1 MKPGY
6 CVYIPIYF
14 VYYNNFNQTNIKV
27 IVIYI
32 VVLYIDV
39 MFSISSTELPTLPTF
54 VDKVSQISI
63 ASTSTGAPGVGSEN
77 QATFHTL
84 REWCSENGLMVHYS
98 KTPSGTF
105 YILKYDRA
113 KLKEHDYETVGRFR
127 SVVFD
132 STGHICCIA
141 PPKMLK
147 LSDEMMTLPVNSE
160 GGHLTAE
167 ELVEGMMV
175 NLFYNKGTEKW
186 YVSTKS
192 SVGEVSFDHI
202 QEAEAEAQAHAQAQ
216 AVTGDAGESTT
227 GAATTVAGAKL
238 NIQEVLRRRIC
249 DILSL
254 LPGGLE
260 AVPKQYCYS
269 FVLQHPK
276 NQIVNVITVP
286 RLYLVAVY
294 EIVRPDAG
302 TETTMVGVNA
312 IRLAR
317 DIFSCSFGGTVS
329 HMPSGLTCV
338 ADENAAAVD
347 ATTTPHTVADYC
359 RMYASMETRS
369 VSLPGVVFQDK
380 DTGFCYK
387 KRNPKYESVKKRKGV
402 EQKLL
407 AQYLQLRKDRAI
419 DEYLKYHP
427 QHSRVFNTFRERLHE
442 YTLRL
447 YDSYIEHYVKKNA
460 KSLKEYD
467 RELKTHMYKIHYD
480 IFLATMKE
488 AGVFV
493 TKHTVINYVNSL
505 AAAQQL
511 ACLAGAVA
519 TVTPPQIDGGA
530 GGVSME
536 RRPFQGKRIERSVSS
551 SSSGGVSSSRDR
563 PSGTAPSD
571 ARSGFRSARPTRG
584 RSMPTLTIQVPSS
597 DGAGVGPDSVKGSK
611 TLGCV
616 KVHNQFSGLDVD

>member
-1 MKPGY
+1 
-6 CVYIPIYF
+6 
-14 VYYNNFNQTNIKV
+14 
-27 IVIYI
+27 
-32 VVLYIDV
+32 
-39 MFSISSTELPTLPTF
+39 MFSISSAELPSLPAF
-54 VDKVSQISI
+54 ASKVGQV
-63 ASTSTGAPGVGSEN
+63 AAGAVAAGTAATTPEDNGGN
-77 QATFHTL
+77 QTFHNL
-84 REWCSENGLMVHYS
+84 REWCTENGLMVHYS

-113 KLKEHDYETVGRFR
+113 KLKDTEYETVGRFR

-132 STGHICCIA
+132 SNGQICCIA

-147 LSDEMMTLPVNSE
+147 LTDEMKSWPVNSE

-175 NLFYNKGTEKW
+175 NLFYYKGTEKW

-202 QEAEAEAQAHAQAQ
+202 QEAM
-216 AVTGDAGESTT
+216 AVDATAGTT
-227 GAATTVAGAKL
+227 AGAYQKL
-238 NIQEVLRRRIC
+238 NIQEILRRRIC
-249 DILSL
+249 DILSV

-294 EIVRPDAG
+294 EIVRPEGEAAADA
-302 TETTMVGVNA
+302 TMAGVSA
-312 IRLAR
+312 IRLER
-317 DIFSCSFGGTVS
+317 NIFSCSFGGTVS
-329 HMPSGLTCV
+329 HMPSDLTCV
-338 ADENAAAVD
+338 ADATDAAA
-347 ATTTPHTVADYC
+347 ATTTPHTVEDYC
-359 RMYASMETRS
+359 RMYGSAETRS
-369 VSLPGVVFQDK
+369 VSLPGVVFHDR

-387 KRNPKYESVKKRKGV
+387 QRNPKYESVKKRKGM
-402 EQKLL
+402 EQKLI

-447 YDSYIEHYVKKNA
+447 YDAYIEHYVKKNA
-460 KSLKEYD
+460 KPLKEYD
-467 RELKTHMYKIHYD
+467 RELKTHMYKLHYD
-480 IFLATMKE
+480 VFLATMKE
-488 AGVFV
+488 AGTFV
-493 TKHTVINYVNSL
+493 TKHTVINYVNQL

-511 ACLAGAVA
+511 ACLNG
-519 TVTPPQIDGGA
+519 DGG
-530 GGVSME
+530 GGVGVGAAVGGGAATATGAG
-536 RRPFQGKRIERSVSS
+536 RRFLPSQQGNGGNGGRQIERSS
-551 SSSGGVSSSRDR
+551 
-563 PSGTAPSD
+563 TSD

-584 RSMPTLTIQVPSS
+584 RSMPTLTIEVPSS
-597 DGAGVGPDSVKGSK
+597 GTDTDTVKGSK
-611 TLGCV
+611 TSGCV
-616 KVHNQFSGLDVD
+616 KVHNQFAGLDVDM

>member
-1 MKPGY
+1 
-6 CVYIPIYF
+6 
-14 VYYNNFNQTNIKV
+14 
-27 IVIYI
+27 
-32 VVLYIDV
+32 
-39 MFSISSTELPTLPTF
+39 MFSISSAELPSLPAF
-54 VDKVSQISI
+54 SSKVAAA
-63 ASTSTGAPGVGSEN
+63 ASTSSTDDTGGN
-77 QATFHTL
+77 QTFHHL
-84 REWCSENGLMVHYS
+84 REWCTENGLMVHYS

-105 YILKYDRA
+105 YVLKYDRA
-113 KLKEHDYETVGRFR
+113 KLKDAEYETVGRFR

-132 STGHICCIA
+132 SKGEICCIA

-147 LSDEMMTLPVNSE
+147 LTDEMKSWPVNSE

-175 NLFYNKGTEKW
+175 NLFYYKGTEKW

-202 QEAEAEAQAHAQAQ
+202 QEAMAVEATA
-216 AVTGDAGESTT
+216 T
-227 GAATTVAGAKL
+227 GATAGAAEGMYQKL
-238 NIQEVLRRRIC
+238 NIQEILRRRIC
-249 DILSL
+249 DVLSV

-294 EIVRPDAG
+294 EIVRPEGEAAG
-302 TETTMVGVNA
+302 AAGVSA
-312 IRLAR
+312 IRLER

-329 HMPSGLTCV
+329 RMPSDLTCV
-338 ADENAAAVD
+338 ADATDAAVS
-347 ATTTPHTVADYC
+347 ATITPHTVEDYC
-359 RMYASMETRS
+359 RMYGSAETRS
-369 VSLPGVVFQDK
+369 VSLPGVVFHDR

-387 KRNPKYESVKKRKGV
+387 QRNPKYESVKKRKGM
-402 EQKLL
+402 EQKLI

-447 YDSYIEHYVKKNA
+447 YDAYIEHYVKKNA
-460 KSLKEYD
+460 KPLKEYD
-467 RELKTHMYKIHYD
+467 RELKTHMYKLHYD
-480 IFLATMKE
+480 VFLATMKE
-488 AGVFV
+488 AGTFV
-493 TKHTVINYVNSL
+493 TKHTVINYVNQL

-511 ACLAGAVA
+511 ACLNGASAGV
-519 TVTPPQIDGGA
+519 PPSDGGSGS
-530 GGVSME
+530 GGVGVPPPYGGGGSVGGPNVGE
-536 RRPFQGKRIERSVSS
+536 RRRFLPSQGGSGRQIERSS
-551 SSSGGVSSSRDR
+551 
-563 PSGTAPSD
+563 ASD

-584 RSMPTLTIQVPSS
+584 RSMPWSLTIEVPSS
-597 DGAGVGPDSVKGSK
+597 DSDTVKGSK
-611 TLGCV
+611 ASGSV
-616 KVHNQFSGLDVD
+616 KVQNQFSGLDVDM

>member
-1 MKPGY
+1 
-6 CVYIPIYF
+6 
-14 VYYNNFNQTNIKV
+14 
-27 IVIYI
+27 
-32 VVLYIDV
+32 
-39 MFSISSTELPTLPTF
+39 MFSISSAELPSLPAF
-54 VDKVSQISI
+54 ASKVAATAAATAAATTS
-63 ASTSTGAPGVGSEN
+63 STDDTGGN
-77 QATFHTL
+77 QTFHNL
-84 REWCSENGLMVHYS
+84 REWCAENGLMVHYS

-105 YILKYDRA
+105 YVLKYDRA
-113 KLKEHDYETVGRFR
+113 KLKDAEYETVGRFR

-132 STGHICCIA
+132 SKGEICCIA

-147 LSDEMMTLPVNSE
+147 LTDEMKSWPVNSE

-175 NLFYNKGTEKW
+175 NLFYYKGTEKW

-202 QEAEAEAQAHAQAQ
+202 QEAMAVEATA
-216 AVTGDAGESTT
+216 TT
-227 GAATTVAGAKL
+227 AGAATEGTYQKL
-238 NIQEVLRRRIC
+238 NIQEILRRRIC
-249 DILSL
+249 DILSV

-294 EIVRPDAG
+294 EIVRPDGEPG
-302 TETTMVGVNA
+302 TEATMAGVSA
-312 IRLAR
+312 IRLER

-329 HMPSGLTCV
+329 RMPSDLTCV
-338 ADENAAAVD
+338 ADATDAAVS
-347 ATTTPHTVADYC
+347 ATITPHTVEDYC
-359 RMYASMETRS
+359 RMYGSAETRS
-369 VSLPGVVFQDK
+369 VSLPGVVFHDR

-387 KRNPKYESVKKRKGV
+387 QRNPKYESVKKRKGM
-402 EQKLL
+402 EQKLI

-447 YDSYIEHYVKKNA
+447 YDAYIEHYVKKNA
-460 KSLKEYD
+460 KPLKEYD
-467 RELKTHMYKIHYD
+467 RELKTHMYKLHYD
-480 IFLATMKE
+480 VFLATMKE
-488 AGVFV
+488 AGTFV
-493 TKHTVINYVNSL
+493 TKHTVINYVNQL

-511 ACLAGAVA
+511 ACLNGG
-519 TVTPPQIDGGA
+519 GGA
-530 GGVSME
+530 GVPPSDGVGSSGGGGTITG
-536 RRPFQGKRIERSVSS
+536 RRFLPSQGGGGGNGGNRQIERSS
-551 SSSGGVSSSRDR
+551 
-563 PSGTAPSD
+563 ASD

-584 RSMPTLTIQVPSS
+584 RSMPWSLTIEVPSS
-597 DGAGVGPDSVKGSK
+597 DASTGEGTVKGSK
-611 TLGCV
+611 TSGSV
-616 KVHNQFSGLDVD
+616 KVQNQFSGLDVDA

>member
-1 MKPGY
+1 
-6 CVYIPIYF
+6 
-14 VYYNNFNQTNIKV
+14 
-27 IVIYI
+27 
-32 VVLYIDV
+32 

-54 VDKVSQISI
+54 VDKVSQLSSASAI
-63 ASTSTGAPGVGSEN
+63 AGSEN
-77 QATFHTL
+77 QTTFHTL

-105 YILKYDRA
+105 YVLKYDRA
-113 KLKEHDYETVGRFR
+113 KLKECEYETVGRFR

-132 STGHICCIA
+132 STGQICCIA

-147 LSDEMMTLPVNSE
+147 LSDEMMTLSVNSE

-175 NLFYNKGTEKW
+175 NLFYNNGTEKW

-202 QEAEAEAQAHAQAQ
+202 QEAEAEARVAAA
-216 AVTGDAGESTT
+216 ST
-227 GAATTVAGAKL
+227 GAGTTATVAGAKL

-254 LPGGLE
+254 LPGGLD

-294 EIVRPDAG
+294 ELVRPDGG
-302 TETTMVGVNA
+302 TGATMVGVNA

-338 ADENAAAVD
+338 ADENAASVD

-480 IFLATMKE
+480 IFLTTMKD

-505 AAAQQL
+505 ATAQQL
-511 ACLAGAVA
+511 ACLAGSGAA
-519 TVTPPQIDGGA
+519 AGAAAGAAVTPSHPIDGGGA
-530 GGVSME
+530 GE
-536 RRPFQGKRIERSVSS
+536 RRPFQGKRIERSV
-551 SSSGGVSSSRDR
+551 GASSSRDR

-597 DGAGVGPDSVKGSK
+597 SDGLGPDTVKGSK

>member
-1 MKPGY
+1 
-6 CVYIPIYF
+6 
-14 VYYNNFNQTNIKV
+14 
-27 IVIYI
+27 
-32 VVLYIDV
+32 
-39 MFSISSTELPTLPTF
+39 MFSISSAELPSLPAF
-54 VDKVSQISI
+54 ASKV
-63 ASTSTGAPGVGSEN
+63 AATAAAAAATTSTTSTDDTGGN
-77 QATFHTL
+77 QTFHNL
-84 REWCSENGLMVHYS
+84 REWCTENGLMVHYS

-113 KLKEHDYETVGRFR
+113 KLKDAEYETVGRFR

-132 STGHICCIA
+132 SKGEICCIA

-147 LSDEMMTLPVNSE
+147 LTDEMKSWPVNSE

-175 NLFYNKGTEKW
+175 NLFYYKGTEKW

-202 QEAEAEAQAHAQAQ
+202 QEAMAVEA
-216 AVTGDAGESTT
+216 
-227 GAATTVAGAKL
+227 AATTEGTYQKL
-238 NIQEVLRRRIC
+238 NIQEILRRRIC
-249 DILSL
+249 DILSV

-294 EIVRPDAG
+294 EIVRPEGEAAG
-302 TETTMVGVNA
+302 TAGVSA
-312 IRLAR
+312 IRLER

-329 HMPSGLTCV
+329 RMPSDLTCV
-338 ADENAAAVD
+338 ADATDAAVS
-347 ATTTPHTVADYC
+347 ATITPHTVEDYC
-359 RMYASMETRS
+359 RMYGSAETRS
-369 VSLPGVVFQDK
+369 VSLPGVVFHDR

-387 KRNPKYESVKKRKGV
+387 QRNPKYESVKKRKGM
-402 EQKLL
+402 EQKLI

-447 YDSYIEHYVKKNA
+447 YDAYIEHYVKKNA
-460 KSLKEYD
+460 KPLKEYD
-467 RELKTHMYKIHYD
+467 RELKTHMYKLHYD
-480 IFLATMKE
+480 VFLATMKE
-488 AGVFV
+488 AGTFV
-493 TKHTVINYVNSL
+493 TKHTVINYVNQL

-511 ACLAGAVA
+511 ACLNGG
-519 TVTPPQIDGGA
+519 GGA
-530 GGVSME
+530 GVPPSDGVGSSGGGGTITG
-536 RRPFQGKRIERSVSS
+536 RRFLPSQGGGGGNGGNRQIERSS
-551 SSSGGVSSSRDR
+551 
-563 PSGTAPSD
+563 ASD
-571 ARSGFRSARPTRG
+571 ARSGLRSARPTRG
-584 RSMPTLTIQVPSS
+584 RSMPWSLTIEVPSS
-597 DGAGVGPDSVKGSK
+597 DASTGEGTVKGSK
-611 TLGCV
+611 TSGSV
-616 KVHNQFSGLDVD
+616 KVQNQFSGLDVDA

>member
-1 MKPGY
+1 
-6 CVYIPIYF
+6 
-14 VYYNNFNQTNIKV
+14 
-27 IVIYI
+27 
-32 VVLYIDV
+32 
-39 MFSISSTELPTLPTF
+39 MFSISSAELPSLPAF
-54 VDKVSQISI
+54 ASKV
-63 ASTSTGAPGVGSEN
+63 AATAAAAATTSTTSTDDTGGN
-77 QATFHTL
+77 QTFHNL
-84 REWCSENGLMVHYS
+84 REWCTENGLMVHYS

-113 KLKEHDYETVGRFR
+113 KLKDAEYETVGRFR

-132 STGHICCIA
+132 SKGEICCIA

-147 LSDEMMTLPVNSE
+147 LTDEMKSWPVNSE

-175 NLFYNKGTEKW
+175 NLFYYKGTEKW

-202 QEAEAEAQAHAQAQ
+202 QEAMAVEA
-216 AVTGDAGESTT
+216 
-227 GAATTVAGAKL
+227 AATTEGTYQKL
-238 NIQEVLRRRIC
+238 NIQEILRRRIC
-249 DILSL
+249 DILSV

-294 EIVRPDAG
+294 EIVRPEGEAAVEVEVAG
-302 TETTMVGVNA
+302 AAGVSA
-312 IRLAR
+312 IRLER

-329 HMPSGLTCV
+329 RMPSDLTCV
-338 ADENAAAVD
+338 ADATDAAVS
-347 ATTTPHTVADYC
+347 ATITPHTVEDYC
-359 RMYASMETRS
+359 RMYGSAETRS
-369 VSLPGVVFQDK
+369 VSLPGVVFHDR

-387 KRNPKYESVKKRKGV
+387 QRNPKYESVKKRKGM
-402 EQKLL
+402 EQKLI

-447 YDSYIEHYVKKNA
+447 YDAYIEHYVKKNA
-460 KSLKEYD
+460 KPLKEYD
-467 RELKTHMYKIHYD
+467 RELKTHMYKLHYD
-480 IFLATMKE
+480 VFLATMKE
-488 AGVFV
+488 AGTFV
-493 TKHTVINYVNSL
+493 TKHTVINYVNQL

-511 ACLAGAVA
+511 ACLNGG
-519 TVTPPQIDGGA
+519 GGA
-530 GGVSME
+530 GVPPSDGVGSSGGGGTITG
-536 RRPFQGKRIERSVSS
+536 RRFLPSQGGGGGNGGNRQIERSS
-551 SSSGGVSSSRDR
+551 
-563 PSGTAPSD
+563 ASD

-584 RSMPTLTIQVPSS
+584 RSMPWSLTIEVPSS
-597 DGAGVGPDSVKGSK
+597 DASTGEGTVKGSK
-611 TLGCV
+611 TSGSV
-616 KVHNQFSGLDVD
+616 KVQNQFSGLDVDA

>member
-1 MKPGY
+1 
-6 CVYIPIYF
+6 
-14 VYYNNFNQTNIKV
+14 
-27 IVIYI
+27 
-32 VVLYIDV
+32 
-39 MFSISSTELPTLPTF
+39 MFSISSAELPSLPAF
-54 VDKVSQISI
+54 ASKVGQVA
-63 ASTSTGAPGVGSEN
+63 ASAGAGAVAGTAATTPEDNGGN
-77 QATFHTL
+77 QSFHHL
-84 REWCSENGLMVHYS
+84 REWCTENGLMVHYS

-113 KLKEHDYETVGRFR
+113 KLKDTEYETVGRFR

-132 STGHICCIA
+132 SNGQICCIA

-147 LSDEMMTLPVNSE
+147 LTDEMKSWPVNSE

-175 NLFYNKGTEKW
+175 NLFYYKGTEKW

-202 QEAEAEAQAHAQAQ
+202 QEAM
-216 AVTGDAGESTT
+216 AVDATTSAAGAT
-227 GAATTVAGAKL
+227 GAYQKL
-238 NIQEVLRRRIC
+238 NIQEILRRRIC
-249 DILSL
+249 DILSV

-294 EIVRPDAG
+294 EIVRPEGDGAAAAEATMAG
-302 TETTMVGVNA
+302 VSA
-312 IRLAR
+312 IRLER

-329 HMPSGLTCV
+329 RMPSDLTCV
-338 ADENAAAVD
+338 ADATDAAVT
-347 ATTTPHTVADYC
+347 ATITPHTVEDYC
-359 RMYASMETRS
+359 RMYGSAETRS
-369 VSLPGVVFQDK
+369 VSLPGVVFHDR

-387 KRNPKYESVKKRKGV
+387 QRNPKYESVKKRKGM
-402 EQKLL
+402 EQKLI

-447 YDSYIEHYVKKNA
+447 YDAYIEHYVKKNA
-460 KSLKEYD
+460 KPLKEYD
-467 RELKTHMYKIHYD
+467 RELKTHMYKLHYD
-480 IFLATMKE
+480 VFLATMKE
-488 AGVFV
+488 AGTFV
-493 TKHTVINYVNSL
+493 TKHTVINYVNQL

-511 ACLAGAVA
+511 ACLNGAGGSDSGSGSGGAVA
-519 TVTPPQIDGGA
+519 DGSGTNPGA
-530 GGVSME
+530 GE
-536 RRPFQGKRIERSVSS
+536 RRRFLPSQQGNGNGNGNGRQIERSS
-551 SSSGGVSSSRDR
+551 
-563 PSGTAPSD
+563 ASD

-584 RSMPTLTIQVPSS
+584 RSMPWTLTIDVPSS
-597 DGAGVGPDSVKGSK
+597 GTDTDTVKGSK
-611 TLGCV
+611 TSGSV
-616 KVHNQFSGLDVD
+616 KVHNQFAGLDVDM

>member
-1 MKPGY
+1 
-6 CVYIPIYF
+6 
-14 VYYNNFNQTNIKV
+14 
-27 IVIYI
+27 
-32 VVLYIDV
+32 

-54 VDKVSQISI
+54 VDKVSQIAI
-63 ASTSTGAPGVGSEN
+63 ASAGATGVGSEN

-105 YILKYDRA
+105 YVLKYDRA
-113 KLKEHDYETVGRFR
+113 KLKECEYETVGRFR

-132 STGHICCIA
+132 STGQICCIA

-147 LSDEMMTLPVNSE
+147 LSDEMMTLSVNSE

-175 NLFYNKGTEKW
+175 NLFYNNGTEKW

-202 QEAEAEAQAHAQAQ
+202 QEAEAEAQAAAST
-216 AVTGDAGESTT
+216 AAAAAGEGESVA
-227 GAATTVAGAKL
+227 GATATVAGAKL

-254 LPGGLE
+254 LPGGLD

-302 TETTMVGVNA
+302 TETSMVGVNA

-329 HMPSGLTCV
+329 HMPSDLTCV

-347 ATTTPHTVADYC
+347 SVTTPHTVADYC

-369 VSLPGVVFQDK
+369 VSLPGVVFQDM

-387 KRNPKYESVKKRKGV
+387 KRNPKYESVKKRKGM

-511 ACLAGAVA
+511 ACLAGSVG
-519 TVTPPQIDGGA
+519 VTPSPSIEGGV

-536 RRPFQGKRIERSVSS
+536 RRPFQGKRIERS
-551 SSSGGVSSSRDR
+551 SSRDR
-563 PSGTAPSD
+563 PSGAAPSD

-584 RSMPTLTIQVPSS
+584 RSMPTLTIQIPSN
-597 DGAGVGPDSVKGSK
+597 DGVGAGAGPGLDSVKGSK

-616 KVHNQFSGLDVD
+616 KVHNQFSGLDVDS

>member
-27 IVIYI
+27 IGIYI

-54 VDKVSQISI
+54 IDKVSQIAIAI
-63 ASTSTGAPGVGSEN
+63 ASTSTPGVGSEN

-113 KLKEHDYETVGRFR
+113 KLKEREYETVGRFR

-132 STGHICCIA
+132 STGQICCIA

-147 LSDEMMTLPVNSE
+147 LSDEMMTLSVNSE

-175 NLFYNKGTEKW
+175 NLFYNKGTDKW

-202 QEAEAEAQAHAQAQ
+202 QEAEAQAEAQAQ
-216 AVTGDAGESTT
+216 ATGAAATTAGES
-227 GAATTVAGAKL
+227 TTVAGAKL

-294 EIVRPDAG
+294 EIVRPDTG
-302 TETTMVGVNA
+302 TETSMVGVNA

-329 HMPSGLTCV
+329 HMPSVLTCV
-338 ADENAAAVD
+338 ADENAATVD

-387 KRNPKYESVKKRKGV
+387 KRNPKYESVKKRKGM

-488 AGVFV
+488 AGVFI

-511 ACLAGAVA
+511 ACLAGAGA
-519 TVTPPQIDGGA
+519 AVTPSLNDGGGG
-530 GGVSME
+530 GGVSVE
-536 RRPFQGKRIERSVSS
+536 RRPFQGKRIER
-551 SSSGGVSSSRDR
+551 SSSRDR

-584 RSMPTLTIQVPSS
+584 RSMPTLTIQIPSN
-597 DGAGVGPDSVKGSK
+597 DGVGAGPDSVKGSK

-616 KVHNQFSGLDVD
+616 KVHNQFAGLDVDS

>member
-1 MKPGY
+1 
-6 CVYIPIYF
+6 
-14 VYYNNFNQTNIKV
+14 
-27 IVIYI
+27 
-32 VVLYIDV
+32 
-39 MFSISSTELPTLPTF
+39 MFSISSAELPSLPAF
-54 VDKVSQISI
+54 ASKV
-63 ASTSTGAPGVGSEN
+63 AATAAAAAATTSTTSTDDTGGN
-77 QATFHTL
+77 QTFHNL
-84 REWCSENGLMVHYS
+84 REWCTENGLMVHYS

-113 KLKEHDYETVGRFR
+113 KLKDAEYETVGRFR

-132 STGHICCIA
+132 SKGEICCIA

-147 LSDEMMTLPVNSE
+147 LTDEMKSWPVNSE

-175 NLFYNKGTEKW
+175 NLFYYKGTEKW

-202 QEAEAEAQAHAQAQ
+202 QEAMAVEA
-216 AVTGDAGESTT
+216 
-227 GAATTVAGAKL
+227 AATTEGTYQKL
-238 NIQEVLRRRIC
+238 NIQEILRRRIC
-249 DILSL
+249 DILSV

-294 EIVRPDAG
+294 EIVRPEGEAAG
-302 TETTMVGVNA
+302 TAGVSA
-312 IRLAR
+312 IRLER

-329 HMPSGLTCV
+329 RMPSDLTCV
-338 ADENAAAVD
+338 ADATDAAVS
-347 ATTTPHTVADYC
+347 ATITPHTVEDYC
-359 RMYASMETRS
+359 RMYGSAETRS
-369 VSLPGVVFQDK
+369 VSLPGVVFHDR

-387 KRNPKYESVKKRKGV
+387 QRNPKYESVKKRKGM
-402 EQKLL
+402 EQKLI

-447 YDSYIEHYVKKNA
+447 YDAYIEHYVKKNA
-460 KSLKEYD
+460 KPLKEYD
-467 RELKTHMYKIHYD
+467 RELKTHMYKLHYD
-480 IFLATMKE
+480 VFLATMKE
-488 AGVFV
+488 AGTFV
-493 TKHTVINYVNSL
+493 TKHTVINYVNQL

-511 ACLAGAVA
+511 ACLNGG
-519 TVTPPQIDGGA
+519 GGA
-530 GGVSME
+530 GVPPSDGVGSSGGGGTITG
-536 RRPFQGKRIERSVSS
+536 RRFLPSQGGGGGNGGNRQIERSS
-551 SSSGGVSSSRDR
+551 
-563 PSGTAPSD
+563 ASD

-584 RSMPTLTIQVPSS
+584 RSMPWSLTIEVPSS
-597 DGAGVGPDSVKGSK
+597 DASTGEGTVKGSK
-611 TLGCV
+611 TSGSV
-616 KVHNQFSGLDVD
+616 KVQNQFSGLDVDA

>member
-27 IVIYI
+27 IGIYI

-54 VDKVSQISI
+54 VDKVSQIAIAI
-63 ASTSTGAPGVGSEN
+63 ASASASPSEPGVSSEN
-77 QATFHTL
+77 QTTFHTL

-105 YILKYDRA
+105 YVLKYDRA
-113 KLKEHDYETVGRFR
+113 KLKDHEYETVGRFR

-147 LSDEMMTLPVNSE
+147 LSDEMMTLSVNSE
-160 GGHLTAE
+160 GGHLTSE
-167 ELVEGMMV
+167 EMVEGMMV
-175 NLFYNKGTEKW
+175 NLFYNNGTEKW

-202 QEAEAEAQAHAQAQ
+202 QEAEAEAQVQA
-216 AVTGDAGESTT
+216 ATGDAGDSTT
-227 GAATTVAGAKL
+227 GATATAVKL

-302 TETTMVGVNA
+302 TTMVGVNA
-312 IRLAR
+312 IRLDR

-329 HMPSGLTCV
+329 HMPSVLTCV
-338 ADENAAAVD
+338 ADENAATVD

-369 VSLPGVVFQDK
+369 VSLPGVVFQDR

-387 KRNPKYESVKKRKGV
+387 KRNPKYESVKKRKGI

-460 KSLKEYD
+460 KSLKEYE

-511 ACLAGAVA
+511 ACLAGAGA
-519 TVTPPQIDGGA
+519 AVTPSLNDGG
-530 GGVSME
+530 GGVSVE
-536 RRPFQGKRIERSVSS
+536 RRPFQGKRIERS
-551 SSSGGVSSSRDR
+551 SSGGGSGASSSRDR
-563 PSGTAPSD
+563 PSGAAPSD

-584 RSMPTLTIQVPSS
+584 RSMPTLTIQVPSN
-597 DGAGVGPDSVKGSK
+597 DGAGAGPDSVKGSK

-616 KVHNQFSGLDVD
+616 KVHNQFAGLDVD

>member
-1 MKPGY
+1 
-6 CVYIPIYF
+6 
-14 VYYNNFNQTNIKV
+14 
-27 IVIYI
+27 
-32 VVLYIDV
+32 
-39 MFSISSTELPTLPTF
+39 MFSISSAELPSLPAF
-54 VDKVSQISI
+54 ASKV
-63 ASTSTGAPGVGSEN
+63 AATAAAAAATTSTTSTDDTGGN
-77 QATFHTL
+77 QTFHNL
-84 REWCSENGLMVHYS
+84 REWCTENGLMVHYS

-113 KLKEHDYETVGRFR
+113 KLKDAEYETVGRFR

-132 STGHICCIA
+132 SKGEICCIA

-147 LSDEMMTLPVNSE
+147 LTDEMKSWPVNSE

-175 NLFYNKGTEKW
+175 NLFYYKGTEKW

-202 QEAEAEAQAHAQAQ
+202 QEAMAVEA
-216 AVTGDAGESTT
+216 
-227 GAATTVAGAKL
+227 AATTEGTYQKL
-238 NIQEVLRRRIC
+238 NIQEILRRRIC
-249 DILSL
+249 DILSV

-294 EIVRPDAG
+294 EIVRPEGEAAG
-302 TETTMVGVNA
+302 TAGVSA
-312 IRLAR
+312 IRLER

-329 HMPSGLTCV
+329 RMPSDLTCV
-338 ADENAAAVD
+338 ADATDAAVS
-347 ATTTPHTVADYC
+347 ATITPHTVEDYC
-359 RMYASMETRS
+359 RMYGSAETRS
-369 VSLPGVVFQDK
+369 VSLPGVVFHDR

-387 KRNPKYESVKKRKGV
+387 QRNPKYESVKKRKGM
-402 EQKLL
+402 EQKLI

-447 YDSYIEHYVKKNA
+447 YDAYIEHYVKKNA
-460 KSLKEYD
+460 KPLKEYD
-467 RELKTHMYKIHYD
+467 RELKTHMYKLHYD
-480 IFLATMKE
+480 VFLATMKE
-488 AGVFV
+488 AGTFV
-493 TKHTVINYVNSL
+493 TKHTVINYVNQL

-511 ACLAGAVA
+511 ACLNGG
-519 TVTPPQIDGGA
+519 GGA
-530 GGVSME
+530 GVPPSDGVGSSGGGGTITG
-536 RRPFQGKRIERSVSS
+536 RRFLPSQGGGGGGNNGNRQIERSS
-551 SSSGGVSSSRDR
+551 
-563 PSGTAPSD
+563 ASD

-584 RSMPTLTIQVPSS
+584 RSMPWSLTIEVPSS
-597 DGAGVGPDSVKGSK
+597 DASTGEGTVKGSK
-611 TLGCV
+611 TSGSV
-616 KVHNQFSGLDVD
+616 KVQNQFSGLDVDA

>member
-1 MKPGY
+1 
-6 CVYIPIYF
+6 
-14 VYYNNFNQTNIKV
+14 
-27 IVIYI
+27 
-32 VVLYIDV
+32 
-39 MFSISSTELPTLPTF
+39 MFSISSAELPSLPAF
-54 VDKVSQISI
+54 ASKV
-63 ASTSTGAPGVGSEN
+63 AATAAAATAGATTSTDDTGGN
-77 QATFHTL
+77 QTFHHL
-84 REWCSENGLMVHYS
+84 REWCTENGLMVHYS

-105 YILKYDRA
+105 YVLKYDRA
-113 KLKEHDYETVGRFR
+113 KLKEAEYETVGRFR

-132 STGHICCIA
+132 SKGEICCIA

-147 LSDEMMTLPVNSE
+147 LTDEMKSWPVNSE

-175 NLFYNKGTEKW
+175 NLFYYKGTEKW

-202 QEAEAEAQAHAQAQ
+202 QEAMAVEA
-216 AVTGDAGESTT
+216 T
-227 GAATTVAGAKL
+227 AGATAGATEGTYQKL
-238 NIQEVLRRRIC
+238 NIQEILRRRIC
-249 DILSL
+249 DILSV

-294 EIVRPDAG
+294 EIVRPDGEPG
-302 TETTMVGVNA
+302 TEAVMAGVSA
-312 IRLAR
+312 IRLER

-329 HMPSGLTCV
+329 RMPSDLTCV
-338 ADENAAAVD
+338 ADATDAAVS
-347 ATTTPHTVADYC
+347 ATITPHTVEDYC
-359 RMYASMETRS
+359 RMYGSAETRS
-369 VSLPGVVFQDK
+369 VSLPGVVFHDR

-387 KRNPKYESVKKRKGV
+387 QRNPKYESVKKRKGM
-402 EQKLL
+402 EQKLI

-447 YDSYIEHYVKKNA
+447 YDAYIEHYVKKNA
-460 KSLKEYD
+460 KPLKEYD
-467 RELKTHMYKIHYD
+467 RELKTHMYKLHYD
-480 IFLATMKE
+480 VFLATMKE
-488 AGVFV
+488 AGTFV
-493 TKHTVINYVNSL
+493 TKHTVINYVNQL

-511 ACLAGAVA
+511 ACLNGGGG
-519 TVTPPQIDGGA
+519 GGA
-530 GGVSME
+530 GVPPSDGGGAVGGGGSVVGAG
-536 RRPFQGKRIERSVSS
+536 RRFLPSQGGGGGGGGNRQIERSS
-551 SSSGGVSSSRDR
+551 
-563 PSGTAPSD
+563 ASD

-584 RSMPTLTIQVPSS
+584 RSMPWSLTIEVPSG
-597 DGAGVGPDSVKGSK
+597 DADTVKGSK
-611 TLGCV
+611 TSGSV
-616 KVHNQFSGLDVD
+616 KVQNQFSGLDVDA

>member
-1 MKPGY
+1 
-6 CVYIPIYF
+6 
-14 VYYNNFNQTNIKV
+14 
-27 IVIYI
+27 
-32 VVLYIDV
+32 
-39 MFSISSTELPTLPTF
+39 MFSISSTELPSLPTF

-63 ASTSTGAPGVGSEN
+63 ASASEPGVSSEN

-84 REWCSENGLMVHYS
+84 REWSSENGLMVHYS
-98 KTPSGTF
+98 KTPSGMF
-105 YILKYDRA
+105 YVLKYDRA
-113 KLKEHDYETVGRFR
+113 KLKDHEYETVGRFR

-132 STGHICCIA
+132 SNGQICCIA

-175 NLFYNKGTEKW
+175 NLFYNNGTEKW

-202 QEAEAEAQAHAQAQ
+202 QEAEAEAQAA
-216 AVTGDAGESTT
+216 TGDAGDSTT
-227 GAATTVAGAKL
+227 GATVTATAVKL

-254 LPGGLE
+254 LPGGLD

-302 TETTMVGVNA
+302 ATMVGVNA
-312 IRLAR
+312 IRLER

-329 HMPSGLTCV
+329 HMPSVLTCV
-338 ADENAAAVD
+338 ADENAATVD

-359 RMYASMETRS
+359 RMYASMDTRS
-369 VSLPGVVFQDK
+369 VSLPGVVFQDR

-387 KRNPKYESVKKRKGV
+387 KRNPKYESVKKRKGM

-407 AQYLQLRKDRAI
+407 AQYLQVRKDRAI

-427 QHSRVFNTFRERLHE
+427 QHSRMFNTFRERLHE

-511 ACLAGAVA
+511 ACLAGSG
-519 TVTPPQIDGGA
+519 VTPSPSIEG
-530 GGVSME
+530 GGVSVE
-536 RRPFQGKRIERSVSS
+536 RRPFQGKRIERSS
-551 SSSGGVSSSRDR
+551 SSSRDR
-563 PSGTAPSD
+563 PSGAAPSD

-584 RSMPTLTIQVPSS
+584 RSMPTLTIQVPSN
-597 DGAGVGPDSVKGSK
+597 DGVGAGPDSVKGIK

>member
-1 MKPGY
+1 
-6 CVYIPIYF
+6 
-14 VYYNNFNQTNIKV
+14 
-27 IVIYI
+27 
-32 VVLYIDV
+32 
-39 MFSISSTELPTLPTF
+39 MFSISSAELPSLPAF
-54 VDKVSQISI
+54 ASKV
-63 ASTSTGAPGVGSEN
+63 AATAAAAAATTSTTSTDDTGGN
-77 QATFHTL
+77 QTFHNL
-84 REWCSENGLMVHYS
+84 REWCTENGLMVHYS

-113 KLKEHDYETVGRFR
+113 KLKDSEYETVGRFR

-132 STGHICCIA
+132 SKGEICCIA

-147 LSDEMMTLPVNSE
+147 LTDEMKSWPVNSE

-175 NLFYNKGTEKW
+175 NLFYYKGTEKW

-202 QEAEAEAQAHAQAQ
+202 QEAMAVEA
-216 AVTGDAGESTT
+216 
-227 GAATTVAGAKL
+227 AATTEGTYQKL
-238 NIQEVLRRRIC
+238 NIQEILRRRIC
-249 DILSL
+249 DILSV

-294 EIVRPDAG
+294 EIVRPEGEAAG
-302 TETTMVGVNA
+302 TAGVSA
-312 IRLAR
+312 IRLER

-329 HMPSGLTCV
+329 RMPSDLTCV
-338 ADENAAAVD
+338 ADATDAAVS
-347 ATTTPHTVADYC
+347 ATITPHTVEDYC
-359 RMYASMETRS
+359 RMYGSAETRS
-369 VSLPGVVFQDK
+369 VSLPGVVFHDR

-387 KRNPKYESVKKRKGV
+387 QRNPKYESVKKRKGM
-402 EQKLL
+402 EQKLI

-447 YDSYIEHYVKKNA
+447 YDAYIEHYVKKNA
-460 KSLKEYD
+460 KPLKEYD
-467 RELKTHMYKIHYD
+467 RELKTHMYKLHYD
-480 IFLATMKE
+480 VFLATMKE
-488 AGVFV
+488 AGTFV
-493 TKHTVINYVNSL
+493 TKHTVINYVNQL

-511 ACLAGAVA
+511 ACLNGGGGGGGVGVPPSDGVGGSSGGGGAVVG
-519 TVTPPQIDGGA
+519 TGRRFLPSQGG
-530 GGVSME
+530 GGGSGGGGGN
-536 RRPFQGKRIERSVSS
+536 RQIERSS
-551 SSSGGVSSSRDR
+551 
-563 PSGTAPSD
+563 ASD

-584 RSMPTLTIQVPSS
+584 RSMPWSLTIEVPSS
-597 DGAGVGPDSVKGSK
+597 DADTVKGSK
-611 TLGCV
+611 ASGSV
-616 KVHNQFSGLDVD
+616 KVQNQFSGLDVDA